1 MLASRPKASKTIIKG
16 TIIIAVF
23 SIFLKINPHTIFNY
37 LIFLIIAY
45 FSLFLYILWKRS
57 YTYTIAEDKIIIRS
71 PLKRKTVKYSEISDE
86 FISSG
91 FLAKR
96 FNCGSIYL
104 ISNRNSVYILRDIE
118 NPEKIENEIRKHMS
132 NEE

>member
-1 MLASRPKASKTIIKG
+1 MLVSRPKVSKTIIKG
-16 TIIIAVF
+16 TIIIAIF
-23 SIFLKINPHTIFNY
+23 SIFLKINSHTIFDY
-37 LIFLIIAY
+37 LIFLAIAY
-45 FSLFLYILWKRS
+45 FSIFLYILWKRS
-57 YTYTIAEDKIIIRS
+57 YTYEIMDDKIVIKS
-71 PLKRKTVKYSEISDE
+71 PLKQKIIKYSEISDE

-104 ISNRNSVYILRDIE
+104 ILNKNTVSIIKDVE
-118 NPEKIENEIRKHMS
+118 NPEKIEDEIRMHMS